1 MGELT
6 TMLTTHSESDG
17 QAGGFPILVGGQGQ
31 SNSHVSLHA
40 EICGMRVWRGP
51 WCHVRRCAAA
61 GRLESVEPYE
71 RPYNRGSHETR
82 RTADDPRARRPRPF
96 HSRSRSGRRATSFSY
111 ARTSWRAHGSRVT
124 AHGLTRER
132 TAAGARGPGRLAPG
146 AGRGGRDETLIAQM
160 SQKERTG
167 TRLSALSTLNSHR

>member
-96 HSRSRSGRRATSFSY
+96 HSRSGLWRSTRGLTR
-111 ARTSWRAHGSRVT
+111 RVT

-132 TAAGARGPGRLAPG
+132 TAGSAGPRASSSRGRQGG
-146 AGRGGRDETLIAQM
+146 AGRDAHRSNVTKRTNRNTTLRSLNTQQSPLKYTIAW
-160 SQKERTG
+160 
-167 TRLSALSTLNSHR
+167 AII